1 MTTGWVWHEAFSW
14 HNTGN
19 GAGWLPAGGP
29 IQQFHMMDT
38 PESKARFA
46 SLIEVSGLR
55 SQLTQI
61 EATEVSDEAILRVH
75 TPDYLALL
83 KELEPTGGETGESAG
98 MGPDNLWIAR
108 LSAGGV
114 LNAARAV
121 LNGTVD
127 NAYALVRPAGHHA
140 EADRGRGFCVLANTP
155 IAIRNLRAEFDLGR
169 VAVVDWDVHHGNG
182 TQSIFWDDPNT
193 LTISLHQDRLYPYD
207 SGLHAEVGGSGAE
220 GANLNIPLPPGCGDD
235 AYVAAVEQVVVPA
248 LRKFKPELIIVASGM
263 DAGVWDPLGR
273 MMVTSDGFRRLT
285 RVMADLAAELTEG
298 RIVFAHE
305 GGYSAHYVPFCG
317 LAVVEELSGIKSKYD
332 DPFLEAL
339 SAYPQHALQP
349 HQEEIIS
356 QAARLVAGVPEHE
369 R

>member
-1 MTTGWVWHEAFSW
+1 MVTGWVWHEAFSW

-19 GAGWLPAGGP
+19 GAGWLPPGGP

-55 SQLTQI
+55 EQLTQI
-61 EATEVSDEAILRVH
+61 QATMVTDEEILRVH
-75 TPDYLALL
+75 TPEYLERL

-114 LNAARAV
+114 LNAVRAV
-121 LNGTVD
+121 LSGEVK

-140 EADRGRGFCVLANTP
+140 EADRGRGFCILANTP
-155 IAIRNLRAEFDLGR
+155 IAIRTARVEHGIGR

-182 TQSIFWDDPNT
+182 TQSVFWDDPDT
-193 LTISLHQDRLYPYD
+193 LTISIHQDRLYPYD
-207 SGLHAEVGGSGAE
+207 SGLRQESGGEAAIGS
-220 GANLNIPLPPGCGDD
+220 NLNIPLPPGCGDD
-235 AYVAAVEQVVVPA
+235 AYVAAIERVVVPA

-273 MMVTSDGFRRLT
+273 MMVTSDGFRRLA
-285 RVMADLAAELTEG
+285 RLMSDLASELTDG

-339 SAYPQHALQP
+339 LAYPQHALQP
-349 HQEEIIS
+349 HQEEAID
-356 QAARLVAGVPEHE
+356 AAAELILKVPGY
-369 R
+369 